1 MLRDL
6 KKPAWME
13 ESAMRRIPPAE
24 RNIESPVLSHR
35 LSEQVR
41 LLKSEPEWKS
51 GREDGIT
58 LAKYPHMRVVLV
70 ALKKGLSMRE
80 HKIRGPMSLYVMN
93 GRVSLKTDH
102 TESQLAKDGLFTLRK
117 NIPYDIRANTDAVM
131 LMTIMT
137 P

>member
-1 MLRDL
+1 M
-6 KKPAWME
+6 K
-13 ESAMRRIPPAE
+13 RIPAAE
-24 RNIESPVLSHR
+24 RMIESPVLSHR
-35 LSEQVR
+35 ISEQVR

-51 GREDGIT
+51 GPEDGIT

-80 HKIRGPMSLYVMN
+80 HRIKGPMSLYVVN

-102 TESQLAKDGLFTLRK
+102 TESELEKDGLFTLRK
-117 NIPYDIRANTDAVM
+117 NVPYDVRANTDAVM
-131 LMTIMT
+131 LMTIMA